1 MLITLIRRVYM
12 DIFEN
17 MNKFEHN
24 LSIYACKN
32 SDAIRMEEETGDI
45 RPPFFRDIDR
55 IIYSLSYTRYLDKT
69 QVFSNSEN
77 TNISKRMTH
86 VQLVSKIA
94 RTIGRALNLNE
105 DLIEAAALGHDL
117 GHVPYG
123 HVGEAILNKIS
134 LENNEGFFYHN
145 IQSVRTLMY
154 IENKGYGRNIT
165 IQVLD
170 AIMCHNGE
178 IPLGKYEP
186 KEKNVEEFIK
196 EYNDSYHDKSVVLNM
211 RPMTLEGCVVR
222 ISDIIGYIG
231 RDIEDAIRVGIIKKD
246 DIPKHIKKYLG
257 NNNRELVNNIIL
269 DIIDNSYNKPY
280 ISMSKNIYKAIIDLK
295 KYNYENIYLKANTK
309 EQLEKYD
316 YMFSLLFDSYMT
328 DLKNENKNSP
338 IYNVYLDYKD
348 NIYQKNTNAR
358 IVIDF
363 IAGMTDDYFNRE
375 YDRVKNVKNM

>member
-1 MLITLIRRVYM
+1 MQKNL
-12 DIFEN
+12 
-17 MNKFEHN
+17 MNKYEN
-24 LSIYACKN
+24 DLSKYACKN
-32 SDAIRMEEETGDI
+32 SEAIRLKSINEDF
-45 RPPFFRDIDR
+45 RPPFFRDIDK

-86 VQLVSKIA
+86 VQMVSKIA

-123 HVGEAILNKIS
+123 HVGENILNKIS
-134 LENNEGFFYHN
+134 LENEEGYFNHN
-145 IQSVRTLMY
+145 IQSVRTLMFV
-154 IENKGYGRNIT
+154 ENNGKGRNVT
-165 IQVLD
+165 VQTLD

-178 IPLGKYEP
+178 LPLGKYTP
-186 KEKNVEEFIK
+186 VKKTKEQFLS
-196 EYNDSYHDKSVVLNM
+196 EYNNSYKESKIIKNL

-246 DIPKHIKKYLG
+246 QIPKDITKLLG
-257 NNNRELVNNIIL
+257 DNNSNMVNNIVN
-269 DIIDNSYNKPY
+269 DIIENSYDKPY
-280 ISMSKNIYKAIIDLK
+280 IKISDDIYRSIVNLKNFNYKYIYS
-295 KYNYENIYLKANTK
+295 KANTK
-309 EQLEKYD
+309 ENLNRYEIMFRTLFNKYLKDLEEKNVESSIYKV
-316 YMFSLLFDSYMT
+316 FLNFMT
-328 DLKNENKNSP
+328 EEYILN
-338 IYNVYLDYKD
+338 
-348 NIYQKNTNAR
+348 NTNKR

-375 YDRVKNVKNM
+375 YGRLEK